1 MNLLQPIQVGKTT
14 LKNRIMFPPLTT
26 GYEAKDGSI
35 TPQSQA
41 FYERL
46 AKGGTSYI
54 VIGDVAPIPTFSP
67 VPKLC
72 DDSQIESYRKL
83 ADAVHAH
90 GAKIA
95 VQIFHPEYDTE
106 NVTELFRKGD
116 FAGLR
121 AKMKYDMTHY
131 IDEVSPETLHSII
144 ERMCLCAKRAEK
156 AGIDGI
162 QIHGDRLVGAFSS
175 TILNHRTDEYGGSL
189 ENRTRFALELVRA
202 LRKAVPTMMI
212 DYKLATVTP
221 NRGKGGVI
229 ADEAV
234 IFAKWLEEA
243 GVDMLHVAQA
253 NHTGNMADTIPPMGV
268 QPYAFFADIAG
279 RVKENVSIPVST
291 VGRIVS
297 PELAESILESGKA
310 DIIGLGRPLLAD
322 PDWAVKLN
330 QYQLNQAEGMILN
343 KEMMPNIR
351 QCVMC
356 NKGCTDQ
363 IQNRHFLG
371 CVLNAE
377 NGYELTRQITPAEEK
392 KHVVIVGG
400 GPAGLEA
407 ARVAAKKG
415 HQVTLFE
422 AKTTLGGQ
430 LQLAKMPPRKEE
442 LERGIAYLVREVR
455 DLGVDIRCGQA
466 VNQED
471 ILALNPRVVLAA
483 VGAENMRLP
492 ISGAE
497 KSRVCSA
504 WDVLE
509 GKTVLYGKTA
519 VIGGGMVGCE
529 TAEYLAAR
537 GCQVSIIEMREKIAE
552 GESNTI
558 LPTMMEEFQKYQ
570 VAVYTSHK
578 VLSIEEQAVKC
589 EKEDGSVTEIPYDFV
604 VMAAGAKP
612 VAFATDKLV
621 ENGIS
626 VVSIGDFQKVSDIE
640 NAIKTGYDA
649 ANAI

>member
-1 MNLLQPIQVGKTT
+1 MKLLEPIQVGKTT

-46 AKGGTSYI
+46 AKGGTGYI
-54 VIGDVAPIPTFSP
+54 VMGDVAPIPTFSP
-67 VPKLC
+67 IPKLY
-72 DDSQIESYRKL
+72 DDRQIESYRQL

-90 GAKIA
+90 GARLA

-106 NVTELFRKGD
+106 KITELFRQGD
-116 FAGLR
+116 FEGVR
-121 AKMKYDMTHY
+121 EKMKYDMTHY
-131 IDEVSPETLHSII
+131 IDEVSPEALQCII
-144 ERMCLCAKRAEK
+144 EKMCLCAKRAEQ
-156 AGIDGI
+156 AGIEGI
-162 QIHGDRLVGAFSS
+162 QIHGDRLVGALSS
-175 TILNHRTDEYGGSL
+175 PILNHRTDEYGGSL
-189 ENRTRFALELVRA
+189 ENRTRFALKLVKA
-202 LRKAVPTMMI
+202 LREAVPNMMI
-212 DYKLATVTP
+212 DYKLAVVTP
-221 NRGKGGVI
+221 QRGKGGVT

-279 RVKENVSIPVST
+279 RVKARVSIPVST
-291 VGRIVS
+291 VGRIVN

-322 PDWAVKLN
+322 PDWAVKLE
-330 QYQLNQAEGMILN
+330 QAKGS
-343 KEMMPNIR
+343 MPNIR

-392 KHVVIVGG
+392 KRVVVVGG

-415 HQVTLFE
+415 HQVTLLE
-422 AKTTLGGQ
+422 SRTELGGQ

-442 LERGIAYLVREVR
+442 LERAIAYLVREVT

-466 VNQED
+466 ATQER
-471 ILALNPRVVLAA
+471 ILDLNPQAVVAA

-492 ISGAE
+492 IPGAD

-504 WDVLE
+504 WDVLQ
-509 GKTVLYGKTA
+509 GRTVLYGRTV

-529 TAEYLAAR
+529 TAEYLAER
-537 GCQVSIIEMREKIAE
+537 GCQVSILEMRDRIAE

-558 LPTMMEEFQKYQ
+558 LPTMMEAFQKYG
-570 VAVYTSHK
+570 VAVHASHK
-578 VLSIEEQAVKC
+578 VLAIEEHAVRC
-589 EKEDGSVTEIPYDFV
+589 EAADGSEVEMMYDFV

-612 VAFATDKLV
+612 IAFPLDQLEKAGIPAVAV
-621 ENGIS
+621 
-626 VVSIGDFQKVSDIE
+626 GDCLGAADIE
-640 NAIKTGYDA
+640 HAIKTGYDA